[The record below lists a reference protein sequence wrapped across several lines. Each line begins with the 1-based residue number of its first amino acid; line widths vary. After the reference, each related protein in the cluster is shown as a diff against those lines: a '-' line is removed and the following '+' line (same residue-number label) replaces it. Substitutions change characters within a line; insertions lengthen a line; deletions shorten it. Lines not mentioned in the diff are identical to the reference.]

1 MPAAD
6 QREKSLLRPRLP
18 ILDRQILRNAL
29 RALSSHATAC
39 RSLPSSSTSF
49 SGTLWR
55 PLKTRPSE
63 TVSSW
68 PGSMP
73 RRSATRS
80 LNQA

>member
-6 QREKSLLRPRLP
+6 HREKLLSVEGFQSLIGRSFWTP
-18 ILDRQILRNAL
+18 
-29 RALSSHATAC
+29 RALSSHAAAW

-49 SGTLWR
+49 SGRLWR

-63 TVSSW
+63 TVASW

-73 RRSATRS
+73 RRSATRP
-80 LNQA
+80 LNHA